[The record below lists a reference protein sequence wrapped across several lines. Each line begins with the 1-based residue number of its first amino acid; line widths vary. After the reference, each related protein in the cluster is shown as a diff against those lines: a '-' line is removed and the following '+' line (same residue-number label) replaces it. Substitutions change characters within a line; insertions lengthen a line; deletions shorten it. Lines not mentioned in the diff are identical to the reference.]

1 MTILDIRN
9 ARALDGTPVD
19 VRVEDGRIAAIG
31 ASLPPVSPP
40 SASSA
45 SLASPRAGD
54 GVTDIDAQ
62 GALLLPGL
70 VESHT
75 HLDKTV
81 WGMPWYVNDCGSRL
95 IDRIDNE
102 RRWRAESG
110 HDAGAASL
118 ALGRAFLAAGT
129 TRLRTHVDIDT
140 DAGLRHLEGV
150 LATRETLADTLDMQI
165 VAFPQSGVLD
175 REGTVALLDAALARG
190 ADVLGWL
197 DPCAIDRDPKASLDA
212 MFALADKHGCPIDM
226 HLHEPGEMG
235 VFTFELMLE
244 RIAALGMQG
253 RVVVSH
259 AFCLGELDTARADA
273 MLARLADAGV
283 ALITTAPPSRVVPPL
298 MACRRAGVP
307 LAGGND
313 GIRDTWTPYG
323 VPDMLERAM
332 MIGLRYNLRR
342 DDELEMALDCV
353 THQGARTCWFD
364 DYGLHMGAR
373 ADLVLV
379 DAVNAA
385 QAIVTRAPR
394 RWVVANGRVVVSEGV
409 AV

>member
-40 SASSA
+40 SAPSA
-45 SLASPRAGD
+45 SPLAAD
-54 GVTDIDAQ
+54 GITRIDAR

-259 AFCLGELDTARADA
+259 AFCLGELDMARADA

-364 DYGLHMGAR
+364 DYGLHVGAR

>member
-1 MTILDIRN
+1 MTTLEIRN
-9 ARALDGTPVD
+9 ARALDGSPVE
-19 VRVEDGRIAAIG
+19 VRIERDGTGRATIAAIG
-31 ASLPPVSPP
+31 ASLP
-40 SASSA
+40 ASNA
-45 SLASPRAGD
+45 AEA
-54 GVTDIDAQ
+54 IDAR
-62 GALLLPGL
+62 GALLMPGL
-70 VESHT
+70 VEAHT

-81 WGMPWYVNDCGSRL
+81 WGMPWYVNECGTRL

-102 RRWRAESG
+102 RTWRATSG

-140 DAGLRHLEGV
+140 EAGLRHLDGV
-150 LATRETLADTLDMQI
+150 LATREALADTLDMQI

-175 REGTVALLDAALARG
+175 REGTVALLDDALARG

-197 DPCAIDRDPKASLDA
+197 DPCAIDRDPAKSLDA
-212 MFALADKHGCPIDM
+212 MFALADKHGCPVDI

-235 VFTFELMLE
+235 VFSFELMLE

-253 RVVVSH
+253 KVVVSH
-259 AFCLGELDTARADA
+259 AFCLGELDAARAA
-273 MLARLADAGV
+273 ALLARLADAGV
-283 ALITTAPPSRVVPPL
+283 SLITTAPPSRVVPPL
-298 MACRRAGVP
+298 MACRQAGVP

-323 VPDMLERAM
+323 SPDMLERAM

-342 DDELEMALDCV
+342 DDELDIALDCV
-353 THQGARTCWFD
+353 THQGAQVCGFA
-364 DYGLHMGAR
+364 DYGLTVGAR

-379 DAVNAA
+379 DALNAA

-394 RWVVANGRVVVSEGV
+394 RWVVANGHVVVREGV

>member
-1 MTILDIRN
+1 MTTLDIRN
-9 ARALDGTPVD
+9 ARALDGSPVE
-19 VRVEDGRIAAIG
+19 VRIERDGAGRATIAAIG
-31 ASLPPVSPP
+31 QSLPAAAAAES
-40 SASSA
+40 
-45 SLASPRAGD
+45 
-54 GVTDIDAQ
+54 IDAR
-62 GALLLPGL
+62 GALLMPGL
-70 VESHT
+70 VEAHT

-81 WGMPWYVNDCGSRL
+81 WGMPWYVNECGTRL

-102 RRWRAESG
+102 RTWRASSG

-140 DAGLRHLEGV
+140 DAGLRHLDGV

-175 REGTVALLDAALARG
+175 REGTVALLDEALANG

-197 DPCAIDRDPKASLDA
+197 DPCAIDRDPAKSLDA
-212 MFALADKHGCPIDM
+212 MFALADKHGCPVDI

-235 VFTFELMLE
+235 VFSFELMLE

-253 RVVVSH
+253 KVVVSH
-259 AFCLGELDTARADA
+259 AFCLGELDAARAQA
-273 MLARLADAGV
+273 LLGRLADAGV
-283 ALITTAPPSRVVPPL
+283 SLITTAPPSRVVPPL
-298 MACRRAGVP
+298 MACRKAGVP

-323 VPDMLERAM
+323 SPDMLERAM

-342 DDELEMALDCV
+342 DDELDIALDCV
-353 THQGARTCWFD
+353 THQGAQVCGFEN
-364 DYGLHMGAR
+364 YGLTVGAR

-379 DAVNAA
+379 DALNAA

-394 RWVVANGRVVVSEGV
+394 RWVVANGHVVVREGV

>member
-1 MTILDIRN
+1 MTTLEIRN
-9 ARALDGTPVD
+9 ARGLDGAPVD
-19 VRVEDGRIAAIG
+19 VRVEHGRIAAL
-31 ASLPPVSPP
+31 APSLPGEVSG
-40 SASSA
+40 
-45 SLASPRAGD
+45 AGG
-54 GVTDIDAQ
+54 GVRQIDAG

-81 WGMPWYVNDCGSRL
+81 WGMPWYVNACGARL

-102 RRWRAESG
+102 RQWRAESA
-110 HDAGAASL
+110 HDAGVASL
-118 ALGRAFLAAGT
+118 ALARAFLAAGT

-140 DAGLRHLEGV
+140 DAGLRHLDGV
-150 LATRETLADTLDMQI
+150 LATRDALANTLDMQI

-175 REGTVALLDAALARG
+175 RAGTVALLDDALARG

-212 MFALADKHGCPIDM
+212 MFALADKHGCPVDI

-235 VFTFELMLE
+235 IFSLELMLE

-253 RVVVSH
+253 KVVVSH
-259 AFCLGELDTARADA
+259 AFCLGELDAARTEAW
-273 MLARLADAGV
+273 LARLADAGV
-283 ALITTAPPSRVVPPL
+283 ALITTAPPSRIVPPL
-298 MACRRAGVP
+298 MACRRAGVA

-323 VPDMLERAM
+323 SPDMLERAM

-342 DDELEMALDCV
+342 DDELEIALDCV
-353 THQGARTCWFD
+353 TYQGARVCGFD
-364 DYGLHMGAR
+364 KYGLQVGSR

-394 RWVVANGRVVVSEGV
+394 RWVVANGHLVVSEGV

>member
-40 SASSA
+40 SAPSA
-45 SLASPRAGD
+45 SPLAAD
-54 GVTDIDAQ
+54 GITRIDAR

-259 AFCLGELDTARADA
+259 AFCLGELDMARADA

>member
-40 SASSA
+40 SAPSA
-45 SLASPRAGD
+45 SPLAAD
-54 GVTDIDAQ
+54 GVTRIDAR

-259 AFCLGELDTARADA
+259 AFCLGELDMARADA

-364 DYGLHMGAR
+364 DYGLHVGAR

>member
-40 SASSA
+40 SASP
-45 SLASPRAGD
+45 LAAD
-54 GVTDIDAQ
+54 GATRIDAR

-140 DAGLRHLEGV
+140 DAGLRHLEAV

-259 AFCLGELDTARADA
+259 AFCLGELDMARADA

-364 DYGLHMGAR
+364 DYGLHVGAR

>member
-1 MTILDIRN
+1 MTTLDIRN
-9 ARALDGTPVD
+9 ARAFDGTPVN
-19 VRVEDGRIAAIG
+19 VRVAHGRIVALG
-31 ASLPPVSPP
+31 ASLP
-40 SASSA
+40 ATQEIA
-45 SLASPRAGD
+45 A
-54 GVTDIDAQ
+54 TQIDAR
-62 GALLLPGL
+62 GALLMPGL

-75 HLDKTV
+75 HLDKTM
-81 WGMPWYVNDCGSRL
+81 WGMPWYVNECGTRL

-102 RRWRAESG
+102 RRWRARSG

-140 DAGLRHLEGV
+140 DAGLRHLDGV
-150 LATRETLADTLDMQI
+150 LATRDTLADTLDMQI

-175 REGTVALLDAALARG
+175 RDGTVELLDAALSRG

-197 DPCAIDRDPKASLDA
+197 DPCAIDRDPRASLDA
-212 MFALADKHGCPIDM
+212 MFALADKHGCPVDI

-235 VFTFELMLE
+235 VFSFELMLE

-253 RVVVSH
+253 KVVVSH
-259 AFCLGELDTARADA
+259 AFCLGELDAARADA
-273 MLARLADAGV
+273 MLARLAQAGV
-283 ALITTAPPSRVVPPL
+283 ALVTTAPPSRTVPPL
-298 MACRRAGVP
+298 LACRRAGVA
-307 LAGGND
+307 LSGGND

-323 VPDMLERAM
+323 SPDMLERAM

-342 DDELEMALDCV
+342 DDELEQVALDCV
-353 THQGARTCWFD
+353 THQGATVCGFEN
-364 DYGLHMGAR
+364 YGLRVGAR

-379 DAVNAA
+379 DAVNVA

-394 RWVVANGRVVVSEGV
+394 RWVIANGRVVVGEGV